1 MSSKCVHVSRVAWCH
16 PASAVWSVSVFRC
29 RLLWNAPCR
38 AIILLESDSAAGS
51 ALSHSIPSNNNR
63 VWCVTPASVTFLPV
77 LLCTRSALP
86 YLFCARIC
94 LWPQWAVY
102 SGKQDWQRIKVRAR
116 SRVIVSAV
124 YLDPRPE
131 TAWNQRGGK
140 SGASVSEDASEPPEG
155 SQTCWVPQIPISLL
169 LSEINLHLE
178 ATSLLDFL
186 MDNLLFRVISGNFW
200 VCRCRWSECSV
211 FVSV

>member
-1 MSSKCVHVSRVAWCH
+1 MSAEWLGAILPRRCEACPSFGVVCSEMLPVEPSSCLDPTLLQEAPYTTQFLRTIIIECGMI
-16 PASAVWSVSVFRC
+16 PA
-29 RLLWNAPCR
+29 P
-38 AIILLESDSAAGS
+38 
-51 ALSHSIPSNNNR
+51 
-63 VWCVTPASVTFLPV
+63 VTFLPV

-140 SGASVSEDASEPPEG
+140 SGASVRNPRVFQKIHPNPLKVLKPAESHRCLSVCFCLKLIFILKPHH
-155 SQTCWVPQIPISLL
+155 CWISSWL
-169 LSEINLHLE
+169 ICCN
-178 ATSLLDFL
+178 
-186 MDNLLFRVISGNFW
+186 FR
-200 VCRCRWSECSV
+200 
-211 FVSV
+211 

>member
-29 RLLWNAPCR
+29 CLLWNAPR
-38 AIILLESDSAAGS
+38 SAIILLESDSAAGS
-51 ALSHSIPSNNNR
+51 ALSHSIFLR
-63 VWCVTPASVTFLPV
+63 TIIIECGVTPAPVTFLPV

-94 LWPQWAVY
+94 LWPRWAVY

-140 SGASVSEDASEPPEG
+140 SGRTRECFSSEPPEG
-155 SQTCWVPQIPISLL
+155 SQTRWVPQMPISLL
-169 LSEINLHLE
+169 LSEINLHL
-178 ATSLLDFL
+178 SS
-186 MDNLLFRVISGNFW
+186 NFR
-200 VCRCRWSECSV
+200 
-211 FVSV
+211 